1 MSHESDDFVIE
12 IGNEKIEIVTFF
24 QISNLNIGQLLF
36 TGITVYSTVQDL
48 SSSTFTH
55 TYVMYVA

>member
-24 QISNLNIGQLLF
+24 QISNLNIG
-36 TGITVYSTVQDL
+36 
-48 SSSTFTH
+48 
-55 TYVMYVA
+55 